1 MLKDLYLKILAI
13 FNFYF
18 FWQRNELASDRCIDN
33 EMKEMV
39 MNAVNMFEE
48 LSILDRKVCV
58 NFINS
63 FILIKYSFHF
73 FYFRF
78 NVGIQINVSLLFSVY
93 KKCNE
98 DKA

>member
-73 FYFRF
+73 FFYFRF
-78 NVGIQINVSLLFSVY
+78 KVGIQINVSLQ
-93 KKCNE
+93 KM
-98 DKA
+98 